1 MLEFSMSLLDQAFFL
16 VLGLIALICCFF
28 GYRIF
33 RLWLALTGFQI
44 GFFIC
49 FSFGGQVF
57 NPTQLLIIAILCG
70 VLLAGG
76 LCIFSRVGGV
86 LAGAGV
92 MALLVS
98 KLFLL
103 IPADLSAVSL
113 YIYLAAMLIGALLG
127 VLRIRMFQILTTA
140 FAGGWLVSFC
150 TGAIIAVW
158 PVGQAV
164 EQFRSLQG
172 GGLILI
178 WIGTAVLMICGTLVQ
193 LALKR
198 RVRKIKAKPAAA
210 AGPQSVAPNANPPDE
225 IPAESVAEVIEE
237 TDEPANSES

>member
-1 MLEFSMSLLDQAFFL
+1 
-16 VLGLIALICCFF
+16 
-28 GYRIF
+28 
-33 RLWLALTGFQI
+33 
-44 GFFIC
+44 
-49 FSFGGQVF
+49 
-57 NPTQLLIIAILCG
+57 
-70 VLLAGG
+70 
-76 LCIFSRVGGV
+76 
-86 LAGAGV
+86 

-98 KLFLL
+98 QLFLL

-127 VLRIRMFQILTTA
+127 VLRILMFQILTTA